1 MMPFTTAMTFIPSK
15 GHLAN
20 WRVTEGKCK
29 IIYHDSEDS
38 LVSLFLHI
46 ITYVLK
52 YTQYM
57 YIIDKEFH
65 LFHIS
70 GFKDI
75 NKTFERKERGHMKGL
90 LLHVKC
96 VYLCQTNRVI
106 LY

>member
-1 MMPFTTAMTFIPSK
+1 MKSRKKYCRYKKSRPDIEVKNAMMPFTTAMTFIPSK

-57 YIIDKEFH
+57 YIIDKEF
-65 LFHIS
+65 LNPP
-70 GFKDI
+70 K
-75 NKTFERKERGHMKGL
+75 
-90 LLHVKC
+90 VKS
-96 VYLCQTNRVI
+96 
-106 LY
+106 